1 MKRGY
6 KIKKKILLSTI
17 LVSSLLLA
25 TSCENTKANN
35 GDPEKI
41 SYTNKYIC
49 TRTETSNTSQVYY
62 LTKEEVLNESDAGK
76 QAVEISFSR
85 SYDFNK
91 AGDKLLAY
99 YDITTYKF
107 LVDYNMESLKKYYEN
122 DCKNK
127 DQKTYK
133 TCEVSL
139 KDKVITVVSEVD
151 LNSEESK
158 EYLSTATLEA
168 IKENYASSPYKC
180 Q

>member
-25 TSCENTKANN
+25 TSCENTKTNN

-62 LTKEEVLNESDAGK
+62 LTKEEVINE
-76 QAVEISFSR
+76 
-85 SYDFNK
+85 YDFNK

-158 EYLSTATLEA
+158 EYLSSATLEA